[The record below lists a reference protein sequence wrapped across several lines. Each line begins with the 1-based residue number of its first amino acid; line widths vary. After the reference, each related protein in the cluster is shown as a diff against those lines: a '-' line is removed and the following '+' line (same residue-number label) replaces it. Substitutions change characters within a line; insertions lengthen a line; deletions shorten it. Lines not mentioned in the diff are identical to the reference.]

1 MKIVEEKLAEAVSEA
16 KMMGI
21 GLEQLEDML
30 KLLFK
35 EVQ

>member
-21 GLEQLEDML
+21 GLDHLEEML

-35 EVQ
+35 EDQ